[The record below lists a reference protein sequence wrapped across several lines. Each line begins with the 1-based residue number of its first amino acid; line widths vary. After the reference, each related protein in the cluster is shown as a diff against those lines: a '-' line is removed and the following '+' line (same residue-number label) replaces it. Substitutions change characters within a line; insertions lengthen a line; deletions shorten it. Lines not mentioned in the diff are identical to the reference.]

1 MIIATV
7 GFQQFRVD
15 SLKDAVDLRRIFSRA
30 RAVAPVH
37 LSHRSQALFL
47 TGENL
52 LTLEAIPLADLLSQD
67 ASTEIIRK
75 RLERAEH
82 EFNEL
87 TRTQ

>member
-7 GFQQFRVD
+7 GFQQFVVD
-15 SLKDAVDLRRIFSRA
+15 SAKDAAYLQRIFSRA

-37 LSHRSQALFL
+37 FSQQNKALFL

-52 LTLEAIPLADLLSQD
+52 LTLEAIHPADLLSQD

-75 RLERAEH
+75 RLERAER
-82 EFNEL
+82 EL
-87 TRTQ
+87 DEMTRTQ